1 MGLERQKGVWHS
13 WGTETVESQIVLHKL
28 SMNIKLDCVG
38 AIGEGSGVE
47 REKWEEREKKEQS
60 VKGRRSR
67 DIWEE
72 GCLIELSRTVMCN
85 VLDLF
90 FSVCNVL

>member
-47 REKWEEREKKEQS
+47 REKWEEREKKGTISKRQA
-60 VKGRRSR
+60 VQRYMGGGLP
-67 DIWEE
+67 D
-72 GCLIELSRTVMCN
+72 RTFTNSYV
-85 VLDLF
+85 
-90 FSVCNVL
+90 